1 MAAAS
6 LNKPCE
12 ALYLE
17 FLARVP
23 WTWGILKRGTLYSF
37 EIARPQVYYL
47 QLMPDQT
54 GKIAPF
60 SFPSEDMRSFS

>member
-1 MAAAS
+1 MATAS
-6 LNKPCE
+6 LSKACE
-12 ALYLE
+12 VLYLE

-23 WTWGILKRGTLYSF
+23 WTWVILKRDTLYLF

-54 GKIAPF
+54 AKRAPF
-60 SFPSEDMRSFS
+60 SFPSEDMRNFS